1 MRQDLAAHWHR
12 PQAPFD
18 VLQARADYCI
28 RAVTQVLE
36 NIPYRSVLGCDTVVL
51 EDFAKLLVIPLQD
64 GCDLVDV
71 IGRRLRRQAAE

>member
-1 MRQDLAAHWHR
+1 M
-12 PQAPFD
+12 
-18 VLQARADYCI
+18 
-28 RAVTQVLE
+28 LE